1 MATKY
6 CEGCGA
12 AFDDSSKFCT
22 SCGRANS
29 AQVVPPQAPPP
40 QAPPPQAPRPQQPQY
55 APPQQ
60 QYAQQPNY
68 YQRPPLDAPMTV
80 GQYIGTF
87 ILSGLPM
94 VGFILLLVWAFS
106 SDTNINK
113 KNFARALLILGVIV
127 GVLYAIFAIVFATVF
142 VDLFKQFGS
151 SFRYY

>member
-29 AQVVPPQAPPP
+29 AQAAPTQVPRPVPP

-55 APPQQ
+55 TQ
-60 QYAQQPNY
+60 QQPNY
-68 YQRPPLDAPMTV
+68 YQRPPLDAPLTV
-80 GQYIGTF
+80 WQYIGTF

-127 GVLYAIFAIVFATVF
+127 GVLYAIFAIVFSKVLF
-142 VDLFKQFGS
+142 DLINQYGGS
-151 SFRYY
+151 IRFR